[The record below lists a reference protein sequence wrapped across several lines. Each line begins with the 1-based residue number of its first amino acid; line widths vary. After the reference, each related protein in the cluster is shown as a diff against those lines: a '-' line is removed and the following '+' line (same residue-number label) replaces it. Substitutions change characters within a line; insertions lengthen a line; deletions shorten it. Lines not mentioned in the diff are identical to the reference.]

1 MNKAKYKNLI
11 LTIFLVIF
19 IILILSSLFYNI
31 NLNKIFETNSVENK
45 IFFQIRI
52 PRLLTS
58 FFIGAG
64 LSVVGCILQSLFLN
78 PLCEGYTLGIS
89 SSAALGVVLVSLLNI
104 PLNRFFGSLLGI
116 FTSTVAIYFLILNF
130 KKTIDIS
137 FILAGIVLNFFF
149 QSIIILLTIFF
160 DPYKLHYVL
169 LWLLGSF
176 SSLPKDY
183 VYPVCF
189 LILLSMIF
197 ILFYSEK
204 LDIIVLGK
212 EKSPSLGVNENRVK
226 NHLIFLAV
234 IISALSVSLVGVIS
248 FIGIFVPN
256 FVKTFVGL
264 KHKNW
269 ILNSAIIGGIFVSL
283 CDILAK
289 NLFYPIEIPI
299 SVFSGLIGS
308 IFFIFYLL
316 NGKTFYGNFKS

>member
-1 MNKAKYKNLI
+1 MNNKKNKNLI
-11 LTIFLVIF
+11 LTIITFMSFIF
-19 IILILSSLFYNI
+19 ILSSLFYNI
-31 NLNKIFETNSVENK
+31 NLNKIFEINSAEYK

-52 PRLLTS
+52 PRIIAS

-64 LSVVGCILQSLFLN
+64 LSVVGCVLQSIFLN

-104 PLNRFFGSLLGI
+104 PLNKFFGSLVGVLI
-116 FTSTVAIYFLILNF
+116 ATAVVYILILNF

-149 QSIIILLTIFF
+149 QSIIVLFTIFF
-160 DPYKLHYVL
+160 DPYKLHYIL

-176 SSLPKDY
+176 SSLQQIY
-183 VYPVCF
+183 VYIVCF
-189 LILLSMIF
+189 LILISIIF
-197 ILFYSEK
+197 ILSYSEK

-212 EKSPSLGVNENRVK
+212 EKSPSLGVNETLVK
-226 NHLIFLAV
+226 NYLMFFSV
-234 IISALSVSLVGVIS
+234 IISALCVSLVGVIS
-248 FIGIFVPN
+248 FVGIFVSN
-256 FVKTFVGL
+256 FVKIFVGL

-283 CDILAK
+283 CDVLAK

-299 SVFSGLIGS
+299 SVFSGLVGS